1 MTPDITNEAI
11 RAFEVLKKGGTIL
24 YPTDTIWGIGC
35 DATNEK
41 AVNKIYQIKQ
51 RPESKSLIILLNNK
65 ESLEKYMEKVPL
77 IAFDLIEQI
86 EKPLTIIYPKAKNL
100 PTNLFTKD
108 GSIAIRIT
116 KNDFCSKL
124 IQLLDSP
131 LVSTSANTS
140 GELPP
145 LIFKQVSNYIKSK
158 VDYTVNL
165 SQSEIKEMKAST
177 IIRFINDFEFEVVRE

>member
-35 DATNEK
+35 DAKNQK

-100 PTNLFTKD
+100 PSNLCTKD
-108 GSIAIRIT
+108 GCIAIRIT
-116 KNDFCSKL
+116 KNEFCSKL

-165 SQSEIKEMKAST
+165 SQNEIKEMKAST

>member
-1 MTPDITNEAI
+1 MSPNITNEAI
-11 RAFEVLKKGGTIL
+11 KAYEVLKKGGTIL

-35 DATNEK
+35 DAKNEK

-65 ESLEKYMEKVPL
+65 ESLEKYVEKVPL
-77 IAFDLIEQI
+77 IALDLMDQI
-86 EKPLTIIYPKAKNL
+86 EKPLTIIYPKAKNI
-100 PTNLFTKD
+100 PTKLLTDD
-108 GSIAIRIT
+108 GGIAIRIT
-116 KNDFCSKL
+116 KNEFCAKL

-140 GELPP
+140 GEMPP
-145 LIFKQVSNYIKSK
+145 LIFKQVSNYIRNK

-165 SQSEIKEMKAST
+165 YQNEIKEMKAST
-177 IIRFINDFEFEVVRE
+177 IIRFINDFEFEVIRE